1 MTAQRCPEP
10 AICTSGTPP
19 ISSISASGTTSRS
32 SVLCTYGPTKCPS
45 SDGHELVLTTPHGD
59 KATFPSTSFESTPT
73 GSASRAHYEVEP
85 RPPAGQPGPH
95 VDVAR
100 APAGQSGPRDMR
112 SGVPAVTSAATVS
125 AAWSFRRDGFFL
137 EATDRP
143 FALELFAGSGRLTK
157 HLRDRGLDAWA
168 IDWKDG
174 RLAPETPAILML
186 NLTVEKDQRAVHHL
200 LMHPRLTY
208 VHMAPPCG
216 TCSRARGIPLSSGQP
231 GPPPLR
237 SEEHPLGLP
246 TLPLQ
251 HPREVS
257 RVQAANVLYSFV
269 GEVASAL
276 IKLGVLWSIENPRD
290 SLMWWTPAVRSLTDR
305 LDTAFVHFQ
314 HCAFGADRPK
324 WTGWLHWPGG
334 TFDALCAKCPG
345 EGQAHTHAKWGQT
358 QAGQYATALEA
369 VYPDRLCS
377 KVVDVLFATFDI
389 PVKPALRVT
398 RARGEPL
405 LKRYRPERAAAGRQA
420 KGGHERQL
428 LPEFER
434 FISLQGDFRAG
445 DARCRPGYTWPACT
459 VSNEAIPIGAKTVR
473 TFFGGQSGA
482 PKTMASSSS
491 TSSPTPS
498 PSSLPSRG
506 CIHECS
512 GLSDVDLY
520 VGQEHR
526 DHQGRFLAASKW
538 ASPFKVKDSQSA
550 AECVAKFEA
559 YLRASPALLR
569 ALPELAGR
577 RLLCQ
582 CRRQEPC
589 HADALISAYAEF
601 VLDKPTFD
609 TNILVGI
616 FRDPA
621 SFALTAL
628 ELAHPFEDHA
638 CSRAIVE
645 GLRFRMTSSTE
656 TVTKH
661 RRSTLARWTARAAE
675 LEGRECQL
683 HAALDVNVNGI
694 VNTKR
699 ILLFGEML
707 KEATFPN
714 ADDLVHYL
722 SAGFPLAGDFPSTGV
737 FPPKLK
743 EASLS
748 VADLWHMSAQIR
760 REVISS
766 CRSSGDDNVDIRLY
780 EATLEE
786 VDKGWLKGPLEDTQ
800 QFEFQPTGI
809 AIGGV
814 AVGGH
819 MHTHPRSCGWI
830 MVGSSDSPWG
840 LR

>member
-1 MTAQRCPEP
+1 MLYDFTGEL
-10 AICTSGTPP
+10 
-19 ISSISASGTTSRS
+19 AST
-32 SVLCTYGPTKCPS
+32 LI
-45 SDGHELVLTTPHGD
+45 
-59 KATFPSTSFESTPT
+59 
-73 GSASRAHYEVEP
+73 
-85 RPPAGQPGPH
+85 
-95 VDVAR
+95 
-100 APAGQSGPRDMR
+100 DM
-112 SGVPAVTSAATVS
+112 GV
-125 AAWSFRRDGFFL
+125 
-137 EATDRP
+137 
-143 FALELFAGSGRLTK
+143 
-157 HLRDRGLDAWA
+157 
-168 IDWKDG
+168 
-174 RLAPETPAILML
+174 M
-186 NLTVEKDQRAVHHL
+186 
-200 LMHPRLTY
+200 
-208 VHMAPPCG
+208 
-216 TCSRARGIPLSSGQP
+216 
-231 GPPPLR
+231 
-237 SEEHPLGLP
+237 
-246 TLPLQ
+246 
-251 HPREVS
+251 
-257 RVQAANVLYSFV
+257 
-269 GEVASAL
+269 
-276 IKLGVLWSIENPRD
+276 WSIENPRD
-290 SLMWWTPAVRSLTDR
+290 SLMWWVPAVRALTDR

-314 HCAFGADRPK
+314 HCAFGAGRPK
-324 WTGWLHWPGG
+324 WTGWLHWPGD
-334 TFDALCAKCPG
+334 TFSGLQATCPG
-345 EGQAHTHAKWGQT
+345 ESQTHIHAAWGQT
-358 QAGQYATALEA
+358 EAGLYATALET
-369 VYPDRLCS
+369 VYPDMLCC
-377 KVVDVLFATFDI
+377 KVTDIVFATFNI
-389 PVKPALRVT
+389 PTAPALPIA
-398 RARGEPL
+398 RARGEPAVNG
-405 LKRYRPERAAAGRQA
+405 YRPERAAAGRQA
-420 KGGHERQL
+420 RGGRERQL

-434 FISLQGDFRAG
+434 LISLCGDFGANEPC
-445 DARCRPGYTWPACT
+445 CRPGYVWPAST
-459 VSNEAIPIGAKTVR
+459 VANEKIPAGAKTVR

-482 PKTMASSSS
+482 PKSMASSSS

-538 ASPFKVKDSQSA
+538 ASPFKVKGSESA

-661 RRSTLARWTARAAE
+661 RRSALARWTARAAE

-707 KEATFPN
+707 KEAAFPN
-714 ADDLVHYL
+714 ADDIVHYL
-722 SAGFPLAGDFPSTGV
+722 SAAFPLAGEFPSTGV

-780 EATLEE
+780 DATLEE

-800 QFEFQPTGI
+800 
-809 AIGGV
+809 
-814 AVGGH
+814 
-819 MHTHPRSCGWI
+819 
-830 MVGSSDSPWG
+830 
-840 LR
+840 